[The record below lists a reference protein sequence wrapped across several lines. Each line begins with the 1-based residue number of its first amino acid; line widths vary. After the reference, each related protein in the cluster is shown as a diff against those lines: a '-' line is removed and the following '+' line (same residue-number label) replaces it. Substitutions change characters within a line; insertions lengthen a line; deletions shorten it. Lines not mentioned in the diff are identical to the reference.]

1 MCPVF
6 GGSALVERLPR
17 DGLANGHAKS
27 LVDILV
33 HLVNQEKH
41 GEVEGQASIAE
52 IGETVEEIGVLA
64 TEVDGY
70 DIALILDAFR
80 DKGLRPGNIADD
92 SVFLPGTESGRE
104 HEHVVLTLEPCL
116 YHSREVATLVTSLVD
131 GDADRSKAGKVHEEV
146 VDEIAE
152 PSVVVAPDNGT
163 KRYTVFAAE
172 GMIAYEGI

>member
-1 MCPVF
+1 MYEFCPF
-6 GGSALVERLPR
+6 HRSLTFVEGLPGDR
-17 DGLANGHAKS
+17 FSNAYLECFPH
-27 LVDILV
+27 ILV

-104 HEHVVLTLEPCL
+104 
-116 YHSREVATLVTSLVD
+116 
-131 GDADRSKAGKVHEEV
+131 KA
-146 VDEIAE
+146 
-152 PSVVVAPDNGT
+152 S
-163 KRYTVFAAE
+163 
-172 GMIAYEGI
+172 